1 MRKIVLTVVLLL
13 SACMLKAQD
22 YKLVADASIPAE
34 AAQVLVQRF
43 TQMLT
48 AGGLSVSEEGA
59 DLIRLIPTI
68 TSKMEVSDSQVALT
82 VDLKAV
88 AGDISEVFPIKG
100 VGENEADAWVRAA
113 KLILP
118 RSKAAQGFVEKLKSK

>member
-1 MRKIVLTVVLLL
+1 MRKIILTVVLLL
-13 SACMLKAQD
+13 SAFMLKAQD
-22 YKLVADASIPAE
+22 YKIMADASIPAE

-48 AGGLSVSEEGA
+48 AGGFTVSEEGA
-59 DLIRLIPTI
+59 DVIRLIPTI
-68 TSKMEVSDSQVALT
+68 TSKMEVSDSQVALS
-82 VDLKAV
+82 VDLKATV
-88 AGDISEVFPIKG
+88 GEVSEVFPIKG

-118 RSKAAQGFVEKLKSK
+118 RSKAAQGFVEKLKK